1 VTAETIKPETEIEV
15 IQEKNKQNFRQLLSL
30 TPKIF
35 WQPEQADREITR
47 IKRHSKFHIYR
58 IIELERGVHE

>member
-1 VTAETIKPETEIEV
+1 MTAETLTPEKEIEV

-35 WQPEQADREITR
+35 REPTQAGREITR
-47 IKRHSKFHIYR
+47 IKRHSKFYIHR
-58 IIELERGVHE
+58 MIELERGQVR